1 MEVVETAIPEVRIST
16 RKKCGD
22 HLPCAASGYSRLSQ
36 AATGCPRPSRASRY
50 STSSQIR

>member
-22 HLPCAASGYSRLSQ
+22 HLPCAASGYSRLPQ
-36 AATGCPRPSRASRY
+36 AASGCPKLPGASRL
-50 STSSQIR
+50 